1 MNCVVTLEE
10 DEFGYLILP
19 LPDDLIRSMGWQE
32 GDNLIWHDN
41 GDGTFNL
48 SRKVI
53 KDKHA

>member
-19 LPDDLIRSMGWQE
+19 LPDDLIRCMGWQE